1 MTTLTYPQA
10 LPTALPQTLGFDTD
24 RCHSIGAVLQRE
36 VDIGRL
42 PGAVVLLAR
51 KGRVVLHQA
60 LGQQDPQAG
69 IAMGKDAIFRIYS
82 MTKPLVSVAVMQLM
96 ERGLLLLSDPVAKHL
111 PEFANIPVAHFE
123 GETMRLRPPRRAPT
137 VQDLLCHTAG
147 LTYEITG
154 SAPLQRMY
162 AKAGLGS
169 RERSN
174 REFARALAEMPLA
187 FEPGSIWAYSRA
199 TDLLGA
205 LVEVVSGQTLGDYLH
220 EHILAPLGMV
230 DTGFSVPADQQ
241 HRIAEPFAQDPDGG
255 TPMALIDICQVPRM
269 EAGGMGLASTAQD
282 YARFVQCL
290 CMGGALLGQRILSPA
305 SVRLMT
311 SDHLGGIGQ
320 QTTERSG
327 DMLGR
332 GTGFGLGFSV
342 RLSEGME
349 TLPGA
354 VGLYSWGG
362 IAGTTFWVDPAND
375 LFAIFMSQAPNQ
387 RDYFRPLFRNLVY
400 AALTGS
406 AGSAG

>member
-1 MTTLTYPQA
+1 MTALTYPEP
-10 LPTALPQTLGFDTD
+10 LPTALPQTQGFDAE
-24 RCHSIGAVLQRE
+24 RCHNISAVLQRE
-36 VDIGRL
+36 VDTGRL
-42 PGAVVLLAR
+42 PGAVLLVAR
-51 KGRVVLHQA
+51 KGQVLLHQA
-60 LGQQDPQAG
+60 MGQQEPQAG
-69 IAMGKDAIFRIYS
+69 VAMGLDAIFRIYS
-82 MTKPLVSVAVMQLM
+82 MTKPMVSVAVMQLM
-96 ERGLLLLSDPVAKHL
+96 ERGQLLLGDAVAKHL
-111 PEFANIPVAHFE
+111 PEFADVKLAHFE
-123 GETMRLRPPRRAPT
+123 GETMHLRPPRRAPT

-154 SAPLQRMY
+154 SAPIQRMY
-162 AKAGLGS
+162 AQAKLGS
-169 RERSN
+169 LERSN
-174 REFARALAEMPLA
+174 REFARALAEIPLA

-205 LVEVVSGQTLGDYLH
+205 LVEVVSGQTLGAYLH

-230 DTGFSVPADQQ
+230 DTGFSVPPDQQ
-241 HRIAEPFAQDPDGG
+241 HRIAEPFAHDPDGG
-255 TPMALIDICQVPRM
+255 TPMELIDIRQVPRM

-290 CMGGALLGQRILSPA
+290 CNGGSLLGQRILSPS

-311 SDHLGGIGQ
+311 SDHLGGLGQ

-342 RLSEGME
+342 RLKEGME

-400 AALTGS
+400 AAFTG
-406 AGSAG
+406 

>member
-1 MTTLTYPQA
+1 MTTLMYPEPLA
-10 LPTALPQTLGFDTD
+10 TALPQTLGFDVD
-24 RCHSIGAVLQRE
+24 RCRNIGAVLQRE

-42 PGAVVLLAR
+42 PGAVVLVAR
-51 KGRVVLHQA
+51 KGQVLLHQA
-60 LGQQDPQAG
+60 LGQQDPQAR
-69 IAMGKDAIFRIYS
+69 IAMEKDAIFRIYS
-82 MTKPLVSVAVMQLM
+82 MTKPMVSVAVIQLM
-96 ERGLLLLSDPVAKHL
+96 ERGQLLLSDPVAKHL
-111 PEFANIPVAHFE
+111 PEFAGVPLAHFE
-123 GETMRLRPPRRAPT
+123 GETMHLRPPRRAPT

-147 LTYEITG
+147 LTYEVTG
-154 SAPLQRMY
+154 SAPIQRMY
-162 AKAGLGS
+162 AQAQLGS

-174 REFARALAEMPLA
+174 REFARALAEMPLM

-205 LVEVVSGQTLGDYLH
+205 LVEVVSGQTLGAYLH
-220 EHILAPLGMV
+220 EHILTPLRMV
-230 DTGFSVPADQQ
+230 DTGFSVPPAQQ
-241 HRIAEPFAQDPDGG
+241 HRIAEPFAHDPDGG
-255 TPMALIDICQVPRM
+255 TPMALIDIRQVPRM

-290 CMGGALLGQRILSPA
+290 CNGGALLGQRILSPA

-311 SDHLGGIGQ
+311 ADHLGGIGQ

-375 LFAIFMSQAPNQ
+375 LFAILMAQAPNQ
-387 RDYFRPLFRNLVY
+387 RDYFRPMFRNLVY
-400 AALTGS
+400 AAFTG
-406 AGSAG
+406 

>member
-1 MTTLTYPQA
+1 MTALTYPEP
-10 LPTALPQTLGFDTD
+10 LPAALPQTQGFDAQ
-24 RCHSIGAVLQRE
+24 RCRNISAVLQRE

-42 PGAVVLLAR
+42 PGAVLLVARRSQVLLHEA
-51 KGRVVLHQA
+51 V
-60 LGQQDPQAG
+60 GQQDPLAG
-69 IAMGKDAIFRIYS
+69 KAMGPDAIFRIYS
-82 MTKPLVSVAVMQLM
+82 MTKPVVSVAVMQLM
-96 ERGLLLLSDPVAKHL
+96 ERGQLLLSDPIAKHL
-111 PEFANIPVAHFE
+111 PEFANVPLAYFE
-123 GETMRLRPPRRAPT
+123 GEAMHLRPPRRVPT

-154 SAPLQRMY
+154 RAPIQRMY
-162 AKAGLGS
+162 AQAKLGS
-169 RERSN
+169 LERSN
-174 REFARALAEMPLA
+174 REFARALAEIPLA

-205 LVEVVSGQTLGDYLH
+205 LVEVVSGQTLGAYLH

-230 DTGFSVPADQQ
+230 DTGFSVPPGQQ
-241 HRIAEPFAQDPDGG
+241 HRIAEPFVHDPDGG
-255 TPMALIDICQVPRM
+255 TPMELIDIRQVPRM

-290 CMGGALLGQRILSPA
+290 CNGGSLLGQRILSPS

-311 SDHLGGIGQ
+311 SDHLGGLGQ

-342 RLSEGME
+342 RLKEGME

-400 AALTGS
+400 AAFTG
-406 AGSAG
+406 